1 MSMLELQKRIL
12 NNQITIEELQEIYTN
27 YGMSFIIKDGKIK
40 GFSR

>member
-1 MSMLELQKRIL
+1 MSMLELNKKIL
-12 NNQITIEELQEIYTN
+12 NNEITLEELQEIYST

>member
-1 MSMLELQKRIL
+1 MSMLELNKKIL
-12 NNQITIEELQEIYTN
+12 NNKITLEEMMEIYNT

>member
-1 MSMLELQKRIL
+1 MSMKELQTKIL
-12 NNQITIEELQEIYTN
+12 NGTITIDEMQEIYNT

>member
-1 MSMLELQKRIL
+1 MSMIEL
-12 NNQITIEELQEIYTN
+12 NNKILKGEITLEEMQEIYEN

>member
-12 NNQITIEELQEIYTN
+12 NNQITLEEMVKIYNT

>member
-1 MSMLELQKRIL
+1 MSMLELQNKIL
-12 NNQITIEELQEIYTN
+12 NNQITLEEMQDIYNT